1 MNISLRWYLTELLW
15 EIGYILLHP
24 KSVNARRKYQSISL
38 TVCQGKYMT
47 VFFFLTFRF
56 IQIFDNFVSFLCRLF
71 FGDLLKSANM
81 AFVRYKTSI
90 SLSFDCLLSFSHS
103 SQLRNCNR
111 RGDFK
116 VTCRVLISTTGVKSS
131 LACYNFI
138 LAIQTVEF
146 LIPLRRFNCFG

>member
-1 MNISLRWYLTELLW
+1 
-15 EIGYILLHP
+15 
-24 KSVNARRKYQSISL
+24 
-38 TVCQGKYMT
+38 MT
-47 VFFFLTFRF
+47 VFFLLTFRF

-81 AFVRYKTSI
+81 VFVRYKTSI

-138 LAIQTVEF
+138 LAIQYSG
-146 LIPLRRFNCFG
+146 IPDPIEAF